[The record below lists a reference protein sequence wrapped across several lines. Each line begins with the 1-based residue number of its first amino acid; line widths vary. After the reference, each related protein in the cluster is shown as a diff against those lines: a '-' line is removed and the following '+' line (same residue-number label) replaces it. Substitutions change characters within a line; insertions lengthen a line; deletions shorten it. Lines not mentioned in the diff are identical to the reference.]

1 MFTIISFLLSTI
13 GCINWLMIG
22 LFQYDFIAGIFGFQA
37 SILSRVFY
45 ILFGLASLVLVFK
58 LIKGKGTIA
67 VFSRRNKKNLE
78 KNMEKAGAKLSVEA
92 GEEATGEKN
101 KNFENDR
108 NFEKE
113 ERQNRFSDNEEKRND
128 FDGFDSH
135 YRKWAMLRHLPLFA
149 IFTIVLGSMFAILF
163 FNII

>member
-67 VFSRRNKKNLE
+67 VFSRRNKKNLK

-101 KNFENDR
+101 KNFEDDR

-113 ERQNRFSDNEEKRND
+113 ERQNRFSDNEEQRERD

-135 YRKWAMLRHLPLFA
+135 YRK
-149 IFTIVLGSMFAILF
+149 
-163 FNII
+163 

>member
-67 VFSRRNKKNLE
+67 VFSRRNKKNHE
-78 KNMEKAGAKLSVEA
+78 KNMEKAGAKLSVKA
-92 GEEATGEKN
+92 GEEATSEKN
-101 KNFENDR
+101 KNFENGR
-108 NFEKE
+108 NFERE
-113 ERQNRFSDNEEKRND
+113 ERQNRFSDDEEKRND

-135 YRKWAMLRHLPLFA
+135 YRK
-149 IFTIVLGSMFAILF
+149 
-163 FNII
+163 

>member
-58 LIKGKGTIA
+58 LIKGKGTIT

-101 KNFENDR
+101 KNFENNR

-113 ERQNRFSDNEEKRND
+113 ERQNRFSDNEEQRERD

-135 YRKWAMLRHLPLFA
+135 YRK
-149 IFTIVLGSMFAILF
+149 
-163 FNII
+163 

>member
-45 ILFGLASLVLVFK
+45 ILFGLVFK
-58 LIKGKGTIA
+58 LIKGKDTIA

-135 YRKWAMLRHLPLFA
+135 YRK
-149 IFTIVLGSMFAILF
+149 
-163 FNII
+163 

>member
-22 LFQYDFIAGIFGFQA
+22 FFQYDFIAGIFGFQA

-101 KNFENDR
+101 KNFENGR

-113 ERQNRFSDNEEKRND
+113 ERQNRFSDDEEQSERD

-135 YRKWAMLRHLPLFA
+135 YRK
-149 IFTIVLGSMFAILF
+149 
-163 FNII
+163 

>member
-113 ERQNRFSDNEEKRND
+113 EKQNRFSDNEEKRND

-135 YRKWAMLRHLPLFA
+135 YRK
-149 IFTIVLGSMFAILF
+149 
-163 FNII
+163 

>member
-78 KNMEKAGAKLSVEA
+78 KNMEKAGVKLSVEA
-92 GEEATGEKN
+92 GEEVTGEKN

-113 ERQNRFSDNEEKRND
+113 ERQNRFSDDEEQRERD

-135 YRKWAMLRHLPLFA
+135 YRK
-149 IFTIVLGSMFAILF
+149 
-163 FNII
+163 

>member
-113 ERQNRFSDNEEKRND
+113 ERQNRFSDDEEQRERD

-135 YRKWAMLRHLPLFA
+135 YRK
-149 IFTIVLGSMFAILF
+149 
-163 FNII
+163 